1 MVQKLSANSAA
12 EARRAAAPHMH
23 RHDHDDSHHDHDHD
37 DADLPHSK
45 SALISARRLSFRR
58 NGRDILIGVNVE
70 ISADEIVTL
79 IGPNGAGKTS
89 LVKLLLCLERPDRG
103 EIIRKAGLVLG
114 YVPQRFDIDRA
125 IPLTVTRFLGL
136 GREASDEAADAVL
149 NEVGAGRIGD
159 NQVSQLSGGELQRV
173 LLARAL
179 LREPGILVLDE
190 PVRGVDFAGEA
201 DLYRLISRL
210 RSKRGVGILLV
221 SHDLHVVM
229 GQSDR
234 VICLNRHVCCSGRPQ
249 SVAQDPEYTRLFGP
263 QAATAFAVYQ
273 HSHDHTHDLSG
284 DALHGAHIQSDSDE
298 A

>member
-1 MVQKLSANSAA
+1 MVQKMSANNAVGVEHLRGA
-12 EARRAAAPHMH
+12 HEH
-23 RHDHDDSHHDHDHD
+23 HHDHDHHDHGYD
-37 DADLPHSK
+37 DVDLPHSDD
-45 SALISARRLSFRR
+45 ALISARRLSFRR
-58 NGRDILIGVNVE
+58 NGRDILTGVNIE
-70 ISADEIVTL
+70 ISSDEIVTL

-89 LVKLLLCLERPDRG
+89 LVKLLLGLERPDRG
-103 EIIRKAGLVLG
+103 EIIRKSGLVLG

-136 GREASDEAADAVL
+136 GRELTEEAAAEAL
-149 NEVGAGRIGD
+149 SEVGAGRIGD

-179 LREPGILVLDE
+179 LREPGVLVLDE

-210 RSKRGVGILLV
+210 RSKRGIGILLV

-234 VICLNRHVCCSGRPQ
+234 VVCLNRHVCCSGRPQ

-273 HSHDHTHDLSG
+273 HTHDHTHDLSG
-284 DALHGAHIQSDSDE
+284 DALHGAQSHSDREE